1 MKAHLTPQ
9 RSHGTGCGHHTKQQA
24 MTLGGIGGLLC
35 QPGQRVGMPHWV
47 GGHQKHTRLHPVRQ
61 HRVTIVGKHP
71 VVIGPKQE

>member
-1 MKAHLTPQ
+1 
-9 RSHGTGCGHHTKQQA
+9 
-24 MTLGGIGGLLC
+24 MTLGGIGGLLR

-61 HRVTIVGKHP
+61 HRVTIVGEHP